1 MNKMRSLLAVAS
13 VLSFSAAVVSCQP
26 KSEPAKPAAVPASN
40 TAPAEPAVKIASTKP
55 ASAATAQAAVKAFP
69 FIDLKHVH
77 NVHRV
82 TDKVISGSQP
92 EGPEGLA
99 EIAGLGVKTIIS
111 VDGITPDAENAKKL
125 GMRYIHLPISYDTVT
140 SERGKEIA
148 KAINEMPG
156 PIYIHCH
163 HGKHRSA
170 GAVAVACV
178 YAGELPASKAEAVL
192 KTFGTGANYQGLW
205 KAARDAKPIDPN
217 ELKTLQVVYVEKT
230 PIADMAG
237 WMVKVDDH
245 FEHLKAIQKAGWA
258 PPADH
263 PDLNPPHEA
272 LQLEEA
278 LTESLRGPDGL
289 KSSEEFKKLMQ
300 DNIEKSRQLRELL
313 AAKPVDKKAADA
325 AMKANTQSCLA
336 CHKLYRD
343 Q

>member
-1 MNKMRSLLAVAS
+1 MMIKMRSGLIFAT
-13 VLSFSAAVVSCQP
+13 VLSCGLTGVSCQP
-26 KSEPAKPAAVPASN
+26 KAEAPKSAPVTASTPGPASPASTQESAKGT
-40 TAPAEPAVKIASTKP
+40 TAPTTKP
-55 ASAATAQAAVKAFP
+55 FG

-99 EIAGLGVKTIIS
+99 EIAALGVKTIIS

-125 GMRYIHLPISYDTVT
+125 GMRYIHLPISYDGVT
-140 SERGKEIA
+140 EQRGKEIA
-148 KAINEMPG
+148 KAIQEMPG

-178 YAGELPASKAEAVL
+178 YAGELPISQAEAVL
-192 KTFGTGANYQGLW
+192 KTFGTGLNYKGLW
-205 KAARDAKPIDPN
+205 KAAADARPVDPH
-217 ELKTLQVVYVEKT
+217 ELKNMEVAYVEKT
-230 PIADMAG
+230 QIADMAA

-245 FEHLKAIQKAGWA
+245 FDHLKAIQKAGWA
-258 PPADH
+258 PPSDH
-263 PDLNPPHEA
+263 PDLDPPHEA

-278 LTESLRGPDGL
+278 LTESMRGPDGQ
-289 KSSEEFKKLMQ
+289 KTTDEFKKMMQ
-300 DNIEKSRQLRELL
+300 DNIVKSQELKAIL
-313 AAKPVDKKAADA
+313 SAKPIDKKAADA
-325 AMKANTQSCLA
+325 AMKAANTSCLN
-336 CHKLYRD
+336 CHKVYRD